1 MRIAILGRADYL
13 LLQERIK
20 QLAALNQEVHLIT
33 IQQGAPE
40 GCTVHRVPDLRAFG
54 PLRYIMA
61 LAQIRRQ
68 LQAIQPDVI
77 DVHGLSS
84 YGAYGLAPLQHIPF
98 IATMYG
104 PDVNVHGAES
114 KFVAWVERRCLARAN
129 RVYSSA
135 PVAKNDI
142 HRVLN
147 IDIEEK
153 FMARSWGITVEPI
166 MAQSAERRRLI
177 RQELNVHEERRV
189 ILHNRQFTDFWHVK
203 TIIESIPQVVAAYP
217 NTEYW
222 FVYPPLNPEGQAA
235 LQDAQQKVAAMA
247 MTAHVRFLG
256 PQPYDRM
263 ITMMHAADIYLCLGK
278 SDMLASSLL
287 EALCTELVPVLHNLP
302 AYQEVVK
309 DRVNGILLNKLD
321 QQSITNALTD
331 VLHNY
336 QELRKQYGEK
346 NRLLIKQ
353 NYDSR
358 QNTAWLVNQL
368 AAIAA
373 IPAHELNL
381 PLSRSLS

>member
-1 MRIAILGRADYL
+1 
-13 LLQERIK
+13 
-20 QLAALNQEVHLIT
+20 
-33 IQQGAPE
+33 
-40 GCTVHRVPDLRAFG
+40 
-54 PLRYIMA
+54 
-61 LAQIRRQ
+61 
-68 LQAIQPDVI
+68 
-77 DVHGLSS
+77 
-84 YGAYGLAPLQHIPF
+84 
-98 IATMYG
+98 
-104 PDVNVHGAES
+104 
-114 KFVAWVERRCLARAN
+114 
-129 RVYSSA
+129 
-135 PVAKNDI
+135 
-142 HRVLN
+142 
-147 IDIEEK
+147 
-153 FMARSWGITVEPI
+153 
-166 MAQSAERRRLI
+166 
-177 RQELNVHEERRV
+177 
-189 ILHNRQFTDFWHVK
+189 
-203 TIIESIPQVVAAYP
+203 
-217 NTEYW
+217 
-222 FVYPPLNPEGQAA
+222 
-235 LQDAQQKVAAMA
+235 

-309 DRVNGILLNKLD
+309 DRVNGMLLNKLD